1 VPIAFRARRA
11 CEIRAAKRARSSE
24 MDEGEETSG
33 AGEDIIGTEGDL
45 EMPFVIGEG
54 EGFIP
59 FVRGLEI
66 GLVEGVGSLWIPFV
80 VILGCAFSRVGAGE
94 VDVPLGSFESVSTV
108 GDCSSSFD
116 TPLTL
121 ASVGFAEFSL
131 DSAFR
136 FFPVTFIGETPLTL
150 SELGGFGIDLS
161 FPRLSGSSFFS
172 ACSFN
177 FFNFFARFLI

>member
-1 VPIAFRARRA
+1 MPIAFRARRA
-11 CEIRAAKRARSSE
+11 WEIRAAKRARSSE
-24 MDEGEETSG
+24 IDDGEETSG

-54 EGFIP
+54 DGFIP
-59 FVRGLEI
+59 FVRGFEI
-66 GLVEGVGSLWIPFV
+66 GLLEDVGSLWIPFV
-80 VILGCAFSRVGAGE
+80 VILGCGFSRVEAGE
-94 VDVPLGSFESVSTV
+94 VEVPLGSFDSVSTV
-108 GDCSSSFD
+108 GDCLSSFE

-121 ASVGFAEFSL
+121 ADSSL

-161 FPRLSGSSFFS
+161 FPRVSGSSFFS